1 MKKKKLFMGTIIAC
15 VALTL
20 SACGSSENV
29 ATLSACGSSENV
41 ATSKVGNVTEKELSK
56 ELRQTYGKSTLS
68 QMMLNK
74 ALLDKYKVSDE
85 EAKKQVEAAKEQMG
99 DKFKVALEQV
109 GLRNEDELKERM
121 KPEIALEKA
130 IRATVTDKDVK
141 DNHKPEMKVSH
152 ILVKDEKTAKE
163 VKEKINNGE
172 DFTALAKQYS
182 EDTGSKE
189 QGGEIAGFA
198 PGQTVKE
205 FEEAAYKLDAG
216 QVSEP
221 IKTSYGYHIIK
232 VTDKKELK
240 PFDEVKD
247 TIRKDLEQQRLQ
259 DATGKWKQQV
269 INDLLKEAD
278 IKVTDKEF
286 KDTFKFLDE
295 K

>member
-1 MKKKKLFMGTIIAC
+1 MGTIIAC
-15 VALTL
+15 VAL
-20 SACGSSENV
+20 
-29 ATLSACGSSENV
+29 TLSACGSSENV

-109 GLRNEDELKERM
+109 GLKNEDELKERM

-141 DNHKPEMKVSH
+141 DKHKPEMKVSH

>member
-1 MKKKKLFMGTIIAC
+1 MGTIITC
-15 VALTL
+15 MAL
-20 SACGSSENV
+20 A
-29 ATLSACGSSENV
+29 LSACGSSENV

-85 EAKKQVEAAKEQMG
+85 EAKKQVDAAKEQMG

-109 GLRNEDELKERM
+109 GLKNEDELKEKM

>member
-1 MKKKKLFMGTIIAC
+1 MKKKKLFMGTIITC
-15 VALTL
+15 VAL
-20 SACGSSENV
+20 
-29 ATLSACGSSENV
+29 TLSACGSSENV

-74 ALLDKYKVSDE
+74 ALLDKYEVSDE

-109 GLRNEDELKERM
+109 GLKNEDELKERM

-182 EDTGSKE
+182 EDSGSKE

-259 DATGKWKQQV
+259 DTTGKWKQQV

-278 IKVTDKEF
+278 IKVTDNEF

>member
-1 MKKKKLFMGTIIAC
+1 
-15 VALTL
+15 
-20 SACGSSENV
+20 
-29 ATLSACGSSENV
+29 
-41 ATSKVGNVTEKELSK
+41 
-56 ELRQTYGKSTLS
+56 
-68 QMMLNK
+68 
-74 ALLDKYKVSDE
+74 LLDKYKVSDE
-85 EAKKQVEAAKEQMG
+85 EAKKQVDAAKEQMG
-99 DKFKVALEQV
+99 DKFEVALEQV
-109 GLRNEDELKERM
+109 GLKNEDELKEKM

-130 IRATVTDKDVK
+130 IKATVTDKDVK

-259 DATGKWKQQV
+259 DTTGKWKQQV

>member
-15 VALTL
+15 VAL
-20 SACGSSENV
+20 
-29 ATLSACGSSENV
+29 TLSACGSSENV

-99 DKFKVALEQV
+99 EKFKVALEQV
-109 GLRNEDELKERM
+109 GLKNEDELKERM

-205 FEEAAYKLDAG
+205 FEETAYKLDAG

>member
-1 MKKKKLFMGTIIAC
+1 MKKL
-15 VALTL
+15 
-20 SACGSSENV
+20 
-29 ATLSACGSSENV
+29 
-41 ATSKVGNVTEKELSK
+41 
-56 ELRQTYGKSTLS
+56 
-68 QMMLNK
+68 
-74 ALLDKYKVSDE
+74 
-85 EAKKQVEAAKEQMG
+85 KKQVDAAKEQMG
-99 DKFKVALEQV
+99 DKFEVALEQV
-109 GLRNEDELKERM
+109 GLKNEDELKEKM

-130 IRATVTDKDVK
+130 IKATVTDKDVK

-259 DATGKWKQQV
+259 DTTGKWKQQV

>member
-15 VALTL
+15 VAL
-20 SACGSSENV
+20 
-29 ATLSACGSSENV
+29 TLSACGSSENV

-109 GLRNEDELKERM
+109 GLKNEDELKERM

-269 INDLLKEAD
+269 IDDLLKEAD

>member
-1 MKKKKLFMGTIIAC
+1 MKKNKLFMGTIITC
-15 VALTL
+15 LAL
-20 SACGSSENV
+20 A
-29 ATLSACGSSENV
+29 LSACGSSENV

-74 ALLDKYKVSDE
+74 ALLDKYEVSDE
-85 EAKKQVEAAKEQMG
+85 EAKKQVDAAKEQMG
-99 DKFKVALEQV
+99 DKFEVALEQV
-109 GLRNEDELKERM
+109 GLKNENELKEKM

>member
-1 MKKKKLFMGTIIAC
+1 MKKNKLFMGTIITC
-15 VALTL
+15 LAL
-20 SACGSSENV
+20 V
-29 ATLSACGSSENV
+29 LSACGSSENV

-74 ALLDKYKVSDE
+74 ALLDKYEVSDE
-85 EAKKQVEAAKEQMG
+85 EAKKQVDAAKEQMG
-99 DKFKVALEQV
+99 DKFEVALEQV
-109 GLRNEDELKERM
+109 GLKNENELKEKM

>member
-1 MKKKKLFMGTIIAC
+1 MGTIIAC
-15 VALTL
+15 VAL
-20 SACGSSENV
+20 
-29 ATLSACGSSENV
+29 TLSACGSSENV

-109 GLRNEDELKERM
+109 GLKNEDELKERM

-295 K
+295 NKV

>member
-1 MKKKKLFMGTIIAC
+1 MKKNKLFMGTIITC
-15 VALTL
+15 VAL
-20 SACGSSENV
+20 A
-29 ATLSACGSSENV
+29 LSACGSSENV

-74 ALLDKYKVSDE
+74 ALLDKYEVSDE
-85 EAKKQVEAAKEQMG
+85 EAKKQVDAAKEQMG
-99 DKFKVALEQV
+99 DKFEVALEQV
-109 GLRNEDELKERM
+109 GLKNEDELKEKM

-130 IRATVTDKDVK
+130 IKATVTDKDVK

-172 DFTALAKQYS
+172 DFTTLAKQYS

>member
-1 MKKKKLFMGTIIAC
+1 MGTVIAC
-15 VALTL
+15 MAL
-20 SACGSSENV
+20 
-29 ATLSACGSSENV
+29 TLSACGSSENV

-109 GLRNEDELKERM
+109 GLKNEDELKERM

-259 DATGKWKQQV
+259 DPTGKWKQQV

-278 IKVTDKEF
+278 IKVTDNEF

>member
-15 VALTL
+15 VAL
-20 SACGSSENV
+20 
-29 ATLSACGSSENV
+29 TLSACGSSENV

-109 GLRNEDELKERM
+109 GLKNEDELKERM

-152 ILVKDEKTAKE
+152 ILVKDEKNAKE

-182 EDTGSKE
+182 EDTVSKE

>member
-15 VALTL
+15 VAL
-20 SACGSSENV
+20 
-29 ATLSACGSSENV
+29 TLSACGSSENV

-109 GLRNEDELKERM
+109 GLKNEDELKERM
-121 KPEIALEKA
+121 RPEIALEKA

>member
-20 SACGSSENV
+20 SG
-29 ATLSACGSSENV
+29 CGSSENV

-109 GLRNEDELKERM
+109 GLKNEDELKERM

>member
-1 MKKKKLFMGTIIAC
+1 MKKNKLFMGTIITC
-15 VALTL
+15 VALAL
-20 SACGSSENV
+20 SACGSSDNI
-29 ATLSACGSSENV
+29 

-85 EAKKQVEAAKEQMG
+85 EAKKQVDAAKEQMG
-99 DKFKVALEQV
+99 DKFEVALEQV
-109 GLRNEDELKERM
+109 GLKNEDELKEKM

-130 IRATVTDKDVK
+130 IKATVTDKDVK

-182 EDTGSKE
+182 EDTSSKE

-259 DATGKWKQQV
+259 DTTGKWKQQV

>member
-1 MKKKKLFMGTIIAC
+1 MKKNKLFMGTIITC
-15 VALTL
+15 VALAL
-20 SACGSSENV
+20 SACGSSD
-29 ATLSACGSSENV
+29 NV

-85 EAKKQVEAAKEQMG
+85 EAKKQVDAAKEQMG
-99 DKFKVALEQV
+99 DKFEVALEQV
-109 GLRNEDELKERM
+109 GLKNEDELKEKM

-130 IRATVTDKDVK
+130 IKATVTDKDVK

-259 DATGKWKQQV
+259 DTTGKWKQQV
-269 INDLLKEAD
+269 INDILKEAD

>member
-1 MKKKKLFMGTIIAC
+1 LKKNKLFMGTIITC
-15 VALTL
+15 VALAL
-20 SACGSSENV
+20 SACGS
-29 ATLSACGSSENV
+29 AENV

-74 ALLDKYKVSDE
+74 ALLDKYEVSDE
-85 EAKKQVEAAKEQMG
+85 EAKKQVDAAKEQMG
-99 DKFKVALEQV
+99 DKFEVALEQV
-109 GLRNEDELKERM
+109 GLKNEDELKEKM

-130 IRATVTDKDVK
+130 IKATVTDKDVK

-172 DFTALAKQYS
+172 DFTTLAKQYS

>member
-1 MKKKKLFMGTIIAC
+1 MGTIITC
-15 VALTL
+15 VALAL
-20 SACGSSENV
+20 SACGS
-29 ATLSACGSSENV
+29 AENV

-74 ALLDKYKVSDE
+74 ALLDKYEVSDE
-85 EAKKQVEAAKEQMG
+85 EAKKQVDAAKEQMG
-99 DKFKVALEQV
+99 DKFDVALEQV
-109 GLRNEDELKERM
+109 GLKNEDELKEKM

-240 PFDEVKD
+240 PYDEVKD

-269 INDLLKEAD
+269 INDLLKDAD

>member
-15 VALTL
+15 VAL
-20 SACGSSENV
+20 
-29 ATLSACGSSENV
+29 TLSACGSSENV

-109 GLRNEDELKERM
+109 GLKNEDELKERM

-286 KDTFKFLDE
+286 KDTFKVLDE

>member
-1 MKKKKLFMGTIIAC
+1 MGTIITC
-15 VALTL
+15 VALAL
-20 SACGSSENV
+20 SACGSSD
-29 ATLSACGSSENV
+29 NV

-74 ALLDKYKVSDE
+74 ALLDKYEVSDE
-85 EAKKQVEAAKEQMG
+85 EAQKQVDAAKEQMG
-99 DKFKVALEQV
+99 DKFEVALEQV
-109 GLRNEDELKERM
+109 GLKNEDELKEKM

-130 IRATVTDKDVK
+130 IKATVTDKDVK

-259 DATGKWKQQV
+259 DTTGKWKQQV

>member
-15 VALTL
+15 VAL
-20 SACGSSENV
+20 
-29 ATLSACGSSENV
+29 TLSACGSSENV

-109 GLRNEDELKERM
+109 GLKNEDELKERM

-278 IKVTDKEF
+278 IKVTDKE
-286 KDTFKFLDE
+286 
-295 K
+295 

>member
-1 MKKKKLFMGTIIAC
+1 MGTIITC
-15 VALTL
+15 VAL
-20 SACGSSENV
+20 
-29 ATLSACGSSENV
+29 TLSACGSSENV

-109 GLRNEDELKERM
+109 GLKNEDELKERM

>member
-1 MKKKKLFMGTIIAC
+1 MKKKKLLIGTIITC
-15 VALTL
+15 MALAL
-20 SACGSSENV
+20 SACGSSD
-29 ATLSACGSSENV
+29 NV

-56 ELRQTYGKSTLS
+56 ELKQTYGKSTLY

-85 EAKKQVEAAKEQMG
+85 EAKKQVEAAKNQMG
-99 DKFKVALEQV
+99 DNFKMALEQA
-109 GLRNEDELKERM
+109 GLKNEDELKERM

-130 IRATVTDKDVK
+130 IKATVTDKDVK

-163 VKEKINNGE
+163 VKEKLNNGE
-172 DFTALAKQYS
+172 DFAALAKQYS

-189 QGGEIAGFA
+189 QGGEIADFA

-216 QVSEP
+216 QVSDP
-221 IKTSYGYHIIK
+221 VKTSYGYHIIK

-247 TIRKDLEQQRLQ
+247 KIRKDLEQQRLQ
-259 DATGKWKQQV
+259 DTTGKWKQQV

-278 IKVTDKEF
+278 IKVTDNEF
-286 KDTFKFLDE
+286 KDTFKFLE
-295 K
+295 NK

>member
-1 MKKKKLFMGTIIAC
+1 MGTIITC
-15 VALTL
+15 VAL
-20 SACGSSENV
+20 A
-29 ATLSACGSSENV
+29 LSACGSSENV

-85 EAKKQVEAAKEQMG
+85 EAKKQVDAAKEQMG
-99 DKFKVALEQV
+99 DKFEVALEQV
-109 GLRNEDELKERM
+109 GLKNEDELKEKM

-130 IRATVTDKDVK
+130 IKATVTDKDVK

-172 DFTALAKQYS
+172 DFTTLAKQYS

>member
-1 MKKKKLFMGTIIAC
+1 MKKNKLFMGTIITC
-15 VALTL
+15 VAL
-20 SACGSSENV
+20 A
-29 ATLSACGSSENV
+29 LSACGSSENV

-56 ELRQTYGKSTLS
+56 ELRQTYGKNTLS

-85 EAKKQVEAAKEQMG
+85 EAKKQVDAAKEQMG
-99 DKFKVALEQV
+99 DKFEVALEQV
-109 GLRNEDELKERM
+109 GLKNEDELKEKM

-198 PGQTVKE
+198 PGQTAKE

-286 KDTFKFLDE
+286 KDTFKFLNE

>member
-1 MKKKKLFMGTIIAC
+1 MKKNKLFMGTIITC
-15 VALTL
+15 MAL
-20 SACGSSENV
+20 A
-29 ATLSACGSSENV
+29 LSACGSSENV

-85 EAKKQVEAAKEQMG
+85 EAKKQVDAAKEQMG
-99 DKFKVALEQV
+99 DKFEVALEQV
-109 GLRNEDELKERM
+109 GLKNEDELKEKM

-141 DNHKPEMKVSH
+141 DNYKPEMKVSH

-269 INDLLKEAD
+269 INDLLKKAD